1 MELKMNVAVLGAS
14 NKPNRYSYK
23 AVKML
28 LEKGHT
34 VFPVHP
40 AIENIEGLPVYQS
53 LKKVSEDIDTIT
65 VYLSAARSDRI
76 TNEILEKGVQR
87 VIFNPGA
94 ENPFLSAQ
102 LKIDNVEVVDACTL
116 VMLATGQF

>member
-1 MELKMNVAVLGAS
+1 MNVAVLGAS